1 MSLEAESPVIFQ
13 ISFNKLLERYD
24 VMAVGDDKYLADKAK
39 RILDAQAPF
48 PDLRKGFTDISL
60 LSKYGEAIDIILQ
73 DTFPEVLTYNE
84 IKAASLPYANVL
96 FNSSR
101 RFREIL
107 ASAGQDFEPK
117 ISDLTDDISYIMS
130 CTVILNFYYGYKL
143 NFNRPFF
150 YDIPDA
156 NGIMRRYRI
165 LYNVDFMEFIAT
177 DKAKKL
183 SRADVDGLLYNY
195 DDQDL
200 WKAKIPPNS
209 FIAKG
214 FVIANMI
221 DVTVEQAISEIK
233 SDLIASD
240 KWGND
245 RFMADFNGV
254 FRSLLGVPDVR
265 IGYTSFNAL
274 DKQFER
280 VHGNGIDSFMLWD
293 GNCVNCSETL
303 CKVSYDKL
311 LQENTYFAIADM
323 DKYIEAC
330 GETPLSENLKRQGIQ
345 SAILAPI
352 INNGKVL
359 GILELVSAQ
368 IDQLN
373 YVNAQKLDDLLPY
386 IAVAVQR
393 SITGEENRI
402 AAIIQHECTSV
413 HPAVYWKFREEAKR
427 FIEDSK
433 ESGQPSFGEIVFNG
447 IYPLYG
453 QTDIKNSSQARNA
466 ATLEDLLAQ
475 LSEIK
480 NILRLIWEKNELPI
494 YEALMFRV
502 NENIED
508 ITSSLHTNSEQAI
521 FDFIKEDIEPVFA
534 HIQNSDNGLGKLISA
549 YRSKINPDTESY
561 YNHRHN
567 YEESVTR
574 INKKLASILDSRQGD
589 AQAMYPHYFER
600 YKTDGVEH
608 NLFIGGEIVPDSK
621 FDVVYRNNL
630 RIWQLQVVCE
640 MENAHYG
647 LKPKLKL
654 PLDVASLILVYNTS
668 ISIRFRMDEKRFD
681 VDGTYNARYE
691 VLKKRIDKSF
701 IKGTSERLTKPG
713 MLAIV
718 YSQKKDEL
726 EYLRYIKFLK
736 SKGYFGDKIE
746 VVALEGLQGVS
757 GLKAIRVEILYK
769 KDREDKKNYTYG
781 DLMEELKG

>member
-1 MSLEAESPVIFQ
+1 METESPVIFH

-24 VMAVGDDKYLADKAK
+24 VMAKGDDRYLADKAQ

-48 PDLRKGFTDISL
+48 PELREGFTDISL
-60 LSKYGEAIDIILQ
+60 LKKYREAIDIILQ
-73 DTFPEVLTYNE
+73 DTFPEVLTDNE
-84 IKAASLPYANVL
+84 IKAASLPYVNVL
-96 FNSSR
+96 FNTSR

-107 ASAGQDFEPK
+107 ARAGKEFVPT
-117 ISDLTDDISYIMS
+117 INDLTDDISYIMS
-130 CTVILNFYYGYKL
+130 CMVILNFHYGYNL

-177 DKAKKL
+177 ESAKEL
-183 SRADVDGLLYNY
+183 TRADVDELLYNY

-233 SDLIASD
+233 SDLITSD

-265 IGYTSFNAL
+265 IGYAAFNAM

-280 VHGNGIDSFMLWD
+280 VHGDGIDSFMLWD
-293 GNCVNCSETL
+293 GDCVNCSETL

-311 LQENTYFAIADM
+311 LQENTYFAISDM
-323 DKYIEAC
+323 GKYTEAC

-359 GILELVSAQ
+359 GILELVSTK

-393 SITGEENRI
+393 SITWEENRI

-413 HPAVYWKFREEAKR
+413 HPSVYWKFRKEAKR
-427 FIEDSK
+427 FMEDSR
-433 ESGQPSFGEIVFNG
+433 ESNQPSFGEIVFNG
-447 IYPLYG
+447 VYPLYG
-453 QTDIKNSSQARNA
+453 QTDIKNSSQARNT
-466 ATLEDLLAQ
+466 ATQQDLLTQ

-480 NILRLIWEKNELPI
+480 NILLLIWQKNKLPI
-494 YEALMFRV
+494 YEELIFRV
-502 NENIED
+502 NNHIGD
-508 ITSSLHTNSEQAI
+508 ITESLHTNSEQAI
-521 FDFIKEDIEPVFA
+521 FDFVKEDIEPVFT
-534 HIQNSDNGLGKLISA
+534 HIRKIDNALDKLITS
-549 YRSKINPDTESY
+549 YKSKINPETESY
-561 YNHRHN
+561 YGHRHD
-567 YEESVTR
+567 YEESVTQ
-574 INKKLASILDSRQGD
+574 INKKLTAVIDGRQGD
-589 AQAMYPHYFER
+589 AQSMYPHYFER

-608 NLFIGGEIVPDSK
+608 NLYIGGEIAPDSK

-630 RIWQLQVVCE
+630 RIWQLQVICE

-647 LKPKLKL
+647 LKPNLPL

-691 VLKKRIDKSF
+691 VIKKRIDKSF
-701 IKGTSERLTKPG
+701 IKGTSERLTKAG

-736 SKGYFGDKIE
+736 SKGYFGNKIE
-746 VVALEGLQGVS
+746 IVELEGLQGVS

-769 KDREDKKNYTYG
+769 KNREDEKTYTYR